1 MIEGKFMD
9 NEQDVTLLR
18 GESDVIMMRAKVR
31 DLAREIGMDMMQQ
44 ASVSLAASSLA
55 HALGFRGMQEG
66 QVMIEHLY
74 REGRD
79 GLRVIFLKPNGVP
92 SELSSVQLSDAKW
105 MVDELKIDAL
115 PSRQLQVTLIK
126 WLN

>member
-1 MIEGKFMD
+1 MD
-9 NEQDVTLLR
+9 NEQGVTLLR

-66 QVMIEHLY
+66 HVTIERL
-74 REGRD
+74 RRDGRD
-79 GLRVIFLKPNGVP
+79 GLRVVFLKDKGVA
-92 SELSSVQLSDAKW
+92 SELSSAQLSDAKW
-105 MVDELKIDAL
+105 MVDELQIESL
-115 PSRQLQVTLIK
+115 PSQQLQVTLIK

>member
-1 MIEGKFMD
+1 MD
-9 NEQDVTLLR
+9 NEREVTLLR

-55 HALGFRGMQEG
+55 HALGFRGMREG
-66 QVMIEHLY
+66 HVMIERLC
-74 REGRD
+74 RDGRD
-79 GLRVIFLKPNGVP
+79 GLRVVFLKAKGVP
-92 SELSSVQLSDAKW
+92 SELSAAQLSDAKW
-105 MVDELKIDAL
+105 MVDELQIESL
-115 PSRQLQVTLIK
+115 PSQQLQVTLIK